1 MEELFMSILKKNMLV
16 LALVSSAF
24 AANAADQG
32 SGTVTFTG
40 SIIDAPC
47 SINPDSVDQTVALGE
62 ISQASLA
69 NLGTS
74 IPRNFSIKLENC
86 DLTDKTKVAIT
97 FNGSPDGVNS
107 SLLGITGTAKGAGIA
122 ITDGSGAPIKLGVA
136 STYRTL
142 GEGSNTLVYSAYL
155 QGNSAT
161 AGSVVPGSFSSV
173 ADFTL
178 AYQ

>member
-1 MEELFMSILKKNMLV
+1 MSIFKKNLLV
-16 LALVSSAF
+16 LALVSSATF

-69 NLGTS
+69 NKGTS
-74 IPRNFSIKLENC
+74 IPRNFSINLENC
-86 DLTDKTKVAIT
+86 DLTDKSKVSIT
-97 FNGSPDGVNS
+97 FNGSPDAVNGD
-107 SLLGITGTAKGAGIA
+107 LLGITGTAKGAGIA
-122 ITDGSGAPIKLGVA
+122 ITDGSGSPIKLGVA
-136 STYRTL
+136 STARAL
-142 GEGSNTLVYSAYL
+142 GEGNNTLLFSAYL
-155 QGNSAT
+155 QGNSVT
-161 AGSVVPGSFSSV
+161 AGSVQPGTFSSV

>member
-1 MEELFMSILKKNMLV
+1 MSILKKNMLV

-32 SGTVTFTG
+32 SGTVTFNG

-47 SINPDSVDQTVALGE
+47 SINPDSVDQTVDLGE

-74 IPRNFSIKLENC
+74 TPRNFSINLENC
-86 DLTDKTKVAIT
+86 DLTDKTKVGIT
-97 FNGSPDGVNS
+97 FNGSPDSVNS
-107 SLLGITGTAKGAGIA
+107 DLLGITGTAKGAGIV
-122 ITDGSGAPIKLGVA
+122 ITDGSGSPIKLSVP
-136 STYRTL
+136 STYRAL
-142 GEGSNTLVYSAYL
+142 GAGANTLVYSAYL

-161 AGSVVPGSFSSV
+161 AGSVKPGSFSSV
-173 ADFTL
+173 ANFTL